1 VRKYLLFLYTVPS
14 ERIAKSF
21 KPTSIPTE
29 EPVLGSS
36 STSVSTRIDTKYFPL
51 GLRLTVAFRIRPF
64 TSRLLAN
71 FTNPS
76 LGSLILLS
84 TIEIFPFVCLVVSD
98 CTLYLFDFNRGALF
112 CFLKKRLSESARF
125 FSDD

>member
-1 VRKYLLFLYTVPS
+1 CEAACFRHERIRCAVNNCISNVRKYLLLLYTVPS
-14 ERIAKSF
+14 ERMAKSF
-21 KPTSIPTE
+21 KPTSIRTE

-36 STSVSTRIDTKYFPL
+36 STAVSTRIDTKYFPR

-76 LGSLILLS
+76 LG
-84 TIEIFPFVCLVVSD
+84 
-98 CTLYLFDFNRGALF
+98 N
-112 CFLKKRLSESARF
+112 
-125 FSDD
+125 